1 MQKRM
6 KKYANGMKL
15 FNIELMVH
23 DFIPIWYYGS
33 HTGSISMKF
42 DDIHDENASISHI
55 LAVYSIW

>member
-1 MQKRM
+1 M

-42 DDIHDENASISHI
+42 DDIHDKNTPISHI
-55 LAVYSIW
+55 LAVYSI